1 MRPRIELLLLIAGVS
16 SLHAQGRDVDFLY
29 GRWYHGNQSS
39 SYQLRTATPLGGVF
53 SHGLAGHVLLH
64 DSLGRNRAFYG
75 VGWELQ
81 AFRHR
86 RSFGP
91 YAIAGAALG
100 LSTDTTSQE
109 LAALWSLGAGLE
121 WRPISWIG
129 IGLEARYRLQDVG
142 PRGFWRAASNS
153 RDGVDAA
160 LTFSLGVGKQAWRG
174 AGGGRDG
181 GGGGGGGGGGAVGTG
196 TGSVGLSTALPAP
209 TPPTT
214 ITGNAA
220 DVVRTALDALGT
232 PYLWGGTAGNGFD
245 CSGLV
250 QWAYAQHGIRLPRI
264 SRDQARSGR
273 EVTPMLEALLP
284 GDVLLF
290 AAQPGG
296 GVTHV
301 GMYVG
306 EQTFIHS
313 ANDGVKLSRL
323 ESRDPDGAWW
333 VQRWVGARRMVQ

>member
-16 SLHAQGRDVDFLY
+16 TLHAQGRDVDFLY
-29 GRWYHGNQSS
+29 GRWYQGNQST
-39 SYQLRTATPLGGVF
+39 SYQLRTARPLGSVF
-53 SHGLAGHVLLH
+53 SHGLSGYVLLH

-75 VGWELQ
+75 AGWEFQ

-86 RSFGP
+86 RPFGP
-91 YAIAGAALG
+91 YAIAGVALG
-100 LSTDTTSQE
+100 LSTDTSSQE
-109 LAALWSLGAGLE
+109 LAALWNLGAGLE
-121 WRPISWIG
+121 WRPISWMALG
-129 IGLEARYRLQDVG
+129 VEARYRMQDIG
-142 PRGFWRAASNS
+142 PRGFWRASDDS
-153 RDGVDAA
+153 RDGIGAA
-160 LTFSLGVGKQAWRG
+160 LTFSVGVGKAPWRG
-174 AGGGRDG
+174 GGQSSSAG
-181 GGGGGGGGGGAVGTG
+181 
-196 TGSVGLSTALPAP
+196 TASRP
-209 TPPTT
+209 PPTAPST

-220 DVVRTALDALGT
+220 DVVRSALDVLGT
-232 PYLWGGTAGNGFD
+232 PYVWGGTAANGFD

-250 QWAYAQHGIRLPRI
+250 QWAYAQHGIQLPRI
-264 SRDQARSGR
+264 SRDQARSGS
-273 EVTPMLEALLP
+273 EVTPMIEALRP

-323 ESRDPDGAWW
+323 EAQDADGAWW
-333 VQRWVGARRMVQ
+333 VARWVGARRIVP

>member
-16 SLHAQGRDVDFLY
+16 TLHAQGRDVDFLY
-29 GRWYHGNQSS
+29 GRWYQGNQST
-39 SYQLRTATPLGGVF
+39 SYQLRTARPLGSVF
-53 SHGLAGHVLLH
+53 SHGLSGYVLLH

-75 VGWELQ
+75 AGWEFQ

-86 RSFGP
+86 RPFGP
-91 YAIAGAALG
+91 YAIAGVALG
-100 LSTDTTSQE
+100 LSTDTSSQE
-109 LAALWSLGAGLE
+109 LAALWNLGAGLE
-121 WRPISWIG
+121 WRPISWMALG
-129 IGLEARYRLQDVG
+129 VEARYRMQDIG
-142 PRGFWRAASNS
+142 PRGFWRASDDS
-153 RDGVDAA
+153 RDGIGAA
-160 LTFSLGVGKQAWRG
+160 LTFSFGVGKAPWRG
-174 AGGGRDG
+174 GGQSSGAGTPSR
-181 GGGGGGGGGGAVGTG
+181 
-196 TGSVGLSTALPAP
+196 P
-209 TPPTT
+209 PPTAPST

-220 DVVRTALDALGT
+220 DVVRSALDVLGT
-232 PYLWGGTAGNGFD
+232 PYVWGGTAANGFD

-250 QWAYAQHGIRLPRI
+250 QWAYAQHGIQLPRI
-264 SRDQARSGR
+264 SRDQARSGS
-273 EVTPMLEALLP
+273 EVTPMIEALRP

-323 ESRDPDGAWW
+323 EAQDADGAWW
-333 VQRWVGARRMVQ
+333 VARWVGARRIVP